1 MKSSVLARYD
11 HAEDGRV
18 IIDVAADR
26 IESLYSNFDKSAP
39 FIRRDLDQDLA
50 DYLVA
55 CAREIGRDPF
65 LIRFTLAH
73 APDESRLSRIRSS
86 IDGYFRYLADSERD
100 GIANMFRRSAI
111 LFAIGVAILFVSV
124 WLNQWLGPD
133 RSVVSNVF
141 GEGLTVA
148 AWVSLWEALAVFLI
162 EWYPH
167 RRKIRLFDRLAAAPL
182 QFRVAVAEG
191 HGSHGIETGNTQ
203 LGATLSGG
211 PVS

>member
-1 MKSSVLARYD
+1 MKSSVIARYD
-11 HAEDGRV
+11 QAQDGRV

-26 IESLYSNFDKSAP
+26 IEALYNNFDKSAP
-39 FIRRDLDQDLA
+39 FIRRDLDPDLVK
-50 DYLVA
+50 YLVD
-55 CAREIGRDPF
+55 CVREIGRCPF
-65 LIRFTLAH
+65 LIRFTLTH
-73 APDESRLSRIRSS
+73 APDESRLSRIQNS

-111 LFAIGVAILFVSV
+111 LFAIGVMILFISV
-124 WLNQWLGPD
+124 WLNQWLGHE
-133 RSVVSNVF
+133 RSVVANVF

-167 RRKIRLFDRLAAAPL
+167 RRKIRLFERLATAPL
-182 QFRVAVAEG
+182 QFRVAVADG
-191 HGSHGIETGNTQ
+191 HDVETERELQRRTSS
-203 LGATLSGG
+203 GA